1 MDFTQKNEPYEI
13 YSGKGKVSGALEF
26 KDKKYDNSNIIKTT
40 KTIPMKDIDKHI
52 IKNALS
58 KIDFFNFEN
67 LKQIFPNALN
77 SINDLIEK
85 KEFLADIKID
95 FKGTKED
102 LENISNKHKLEAV
115 LKLLNKIKE
124 SLERTRVNYVG
135 SEFVKQ
141 EKISKIFEN
150 KILKLNKKDERCN
163 GMEDFVRDKKWYV
176 FNANYGTDQEKFLVR
191 YIDKFVSSNNANDFE
206 EIYLI
211 RNELHFKIYD
221 FDDGQAF
228 APDFVLF
235 MKTKKG
241 KSLTYQIFIEPK
253 GGHIEAGDKW
263 KQDFLA
269 KIKEKYE
276 KQGLNKF
283 VETKNYRIIGLP
295 FYNQNR
301 ENEFERELISSISD

>member
-1 MDFTQKNEPYEI
+1 
-13 YSGKGKVSGALEF
+13 
-26 KDKKYDNSNIIKTT
+26 
-40 KTIPMKDIDKHI
+40 
-52 IKNALS
+52 
-58 KIDFFNFEN
+58 
-67 LKQIFPNALN
+67 
-77 SINDLIEK
+77 
-85 KEFLADIKID
+85 
-95 FKGTKED
+95 
-102 LENISNKHKLEAV
+102 
-115 LKLLNKIKE
+115 
-124 SLERTRVNYVG
+124 
-135 SEFVKQ
+135 
-141 EKISKIFEN
+141 
-150 KILKLNKKDERCN
+150 
-163 GMEDFVRDKKWYV
+163 
-176 FNANYGTDQEKFLVR
+176 
-191 YIDKFVSSNNANDFE
+191 
-206 EIYLI
+206 
-211 RNELHFKIYD
+211 LHFKIYD

-301 ENEFERELISSISD
+301 ENEFEQELISLIVD